1 MMAGSTSQQ
10 IVTLL
15 NGKRKRSEKLEPEEM
30 EFESPQDEAINKR
43 ALPFEVIRLVV
54 EHALQSSNSANA
66 TETSNQLRLVSRLW
80 NQSVLSHRHSSCGV
94 ATLGRVLAVHGS
106 NLSQG
111 VARLVEAGTYVKRL
125 SLDLNTDAQ
134 VLRRMGTF
142 MLMSACPNL
151 EHLVVSQSSTSAL
164 TSASVAQRLSTNATI
179 AHLIELAPMA
189 PLSLRT
195 LTLRVKK
202 MNDLDFISIA
212 QSFSFITTL
221 KLTVSN
227 VTDTAFIEALSY
239 LDDLKSLTISSCPSS
254 LVSSALMMS
263 LATRHSNLESLH
275 LFPKN
280 GIDKAAFLFVHQL
293 EASCQ
298 FFPSLKTL
306 ALGAK
311 AARSSLGHN
320 SRSISTLA
328 AETQNSPLNSP
339 MQPHAT
345 TINSTIPSWTTVL
358 IPFFDAFSKSSSSL
372 PKLEALTISGDNI
385 LSLETLTRVTRTFR
399 RTLACLNLHAVQCRA
414 REFVDC
420 LKECRDVRVVRVD
433 VSGTAA
439 TEDGVVVGGN
449 VADAGVRNGWTPG
462 MGVILAK
469 HCRTLRVF
477 EVGNACGDSGM
488 DVGEMVMD
496 VYRECRREFCL

>member
-1 MMAGSTSQQ
+1 MAGSTSQQ
-10 IVTLL
+10 IVSML
-15 NGKRKRSEKLEPEEM
+15 NGKRKRSEKQEPEEM
-30 EFESPQDEAINKR
+30 EFESPQDEANKR
-43 ALPFEVIRLVV
+43 VFPSEAIRLVI
-54 EHALQSSNSANA
+54 EYALQSSNSANA
-66 TETSNQLRLVSRLW
+66 TETSTQLRLVSRLW
-80 NQSVLSHRHSSCGV
+80 NQSLLSHRHSSCGV

-106 NLSQG
+106 SLTQG
-111 VARLVEAGTYVKRL
+111 VARLSEAGTYVKRL

-134 VLRRMGTF
+134 VLRKMGTY

-151 EHLVVSQSSTSAL
+151 EHLVVSLSSTSAL
-164 TSASVAQRLSTNATI
+164 TSASVTQRSSTTATI

-189 PLSLRT
+189 SPSLRT
-195 LTLRVKK
+195 LSLRVKK

-212 QSFSFITTL
+212 HSFSFITSL

-227 VTDTAFIEALSY
+227 VTDTAFIEALSH
-239 LDDLKSLTISSCPSS
+239 LPDLKSLTISSCPSS

-280 GIDKAAFLFVHQL
+280 GIDKAAFLFVHQM
-293 EASCQ
+293 EPSCQ

-328 AETQNSPLNSP
+328 DTQNSPLNSP
-339 MQPHAT
+339 MQSHA
-345 TINSTIPSWTTVL
+345 IIPNVSSWTTVL
-358 IPFFDAFSKSSSSL
+358 GPFFDAFSKSGSL

-385 LSLETLTRVTRTFR
+385 LSLETLVRVTRTFGR
-399 RTLACLNLHAVQCRA
+399 SLACLNLHAVQCRA

-420 LKECRDVRVVRVD
+420 LKECRDIRIVRVD

-439 TEDGVVVGGN
+439 TEDAAAAGGN
-449 VADAGVRNGWTPG
+449 VRNGWTPG

-469 HCRTLRVF
+469 HCRALRVF
-477 EVGNACGDSGM
+477 EVGNGPVESGM
-488 DVGEMVMD
+488 DAGEMVMD

>member
-1 MMAGSTSQQ
+1 MAGSTSQQ
-10 IVTLL
+10 IVSML
-15 NGKRKRSEKLEPEEM
+15 NGKRKRSEKHEPEEM
-30 EFESPQDEAINKR
+30 EFESPLDEAKR
-43 ALPFEVIRLVV
+43 VFPSEAIRLVI
-54 EHALQSSNSANA
+54 EYAMQSSNSANA
-66 TETSNQLRLVSRLW
+66 TETSTQLRLVSRLW
-80 NQSVLSHRHSSCGV
+80 NQSLLSHRHSSCGV

-106 NLSQG
+106 NLAQG
-111 VARLVEAGTYVKRL
+111 VARLAEAGTYVKRL

-151 EHLVVSQSSTSAL
+151 EHLVVSLSSTSAL
-164 TSASVAQRLSTNATI
+164 TSASVTQRSSTTATI

-189 PLSLRT
+189 PPSLRT
-195 LTLRVKK
+195 LSLRVKK

-212 QSFSFITTL
+212 HSFSFITSL

-227 VTDTAFIEALSY
+227 VTDTAFIEALSH
-239 LDDLKSLTISSCPSS
+239 LPDLKSLTISSCPSS

-280 GIDKAAFLFVHQL
+280 GIDKAAFVFVHQL
-293 EASCQ
+293 EPSCQ

-311 AARSSLGHN
+311 AARSSLGPN

-328 AETQNSPLNSP
+328 ADTQNSPLNSP
-339 MQPHAT
+339 MQSHA
-345 TINSTIPSWTTVL
+345 INVNIPSWTTVL
-358 IPFFDAFSKSSSSL
+358 GPFFDAFSKCGSL
-372 PKLEALTISGDNI
+372 PKLEALTISGDHI
-385 LSLETLTRVTRTFR
+385 LSLETLARVTRTFGR
-399 RTLACLNLHAVQCRA
+399 SLACLNLHAVQCRA

-420 LKECRDVRVVRVD
+420 LKECRDIRIVRVD

-439 TEDGVVVGGN
+439 TEDAAAVGGR
-449 VADAGVRNGWTPG
+449 VGDATVWNGWTPG

-469 HCRTLRVF
+469 HCRALRVF
-477 EVGNACGDSGM
+477 EVGNGPVESGM